1 MKKINAK
8 LLSARGFKSE
18 KDLTDFLKN
27 CKDENWIKELKEY
40 YGLVNKEEVETE
52 EEIIED
58 KETESEED
66 TETEVIEDEEDTDSE
81 EDTETEVIE
90 DEEDTDSED
99 LQEEEKSKDKVKE
112 EL

>member
-8 LLSARGFKSE
+8 LLSDRGFKSE

-40 YGLVNKEEVETE
+40 YGLVNKEEVESE

-58 KETESEED
+58 EEVESEED
-66 TETEVIEDEEDTDSE
+66 TDY
-81 EDTETEVIE
+81 
-90 DEEDTDSED
+90 ED
-99 LQEEEKSKDKVKE
+99 LQEEKPKDKVKE

>member
-52 EEIIED
+52 EEITED
-58 KETESEED
+58 
-66 TETEVIEDEEDTDSE
+66 E

>member
-40 YGLVNKEEVETE
+40 YGLVNKEEVESE
-52 EEIIED
+52 EEITED
-58 KETESEED
+58 KEFESEED
-66 TETEVIEDEEDTDSE
+66 TEIDVIEDEEDT
-81 EDTETEVIE
+81 V
-90 DEEDTDSED
+90 SED
-99 LQEEEKSKDKVKE
+99 LQEEKSKDKVKE